1 MTRYPR
7 AGWTAKQPASKA
19 AIKEFWDL
27 VLHTDCLQ
35 LLSRPMQCNDDDG
48 VGDKDLL
55 MMMMMMME
63 GWRKNKSNIFLV

>member
-7 AGWTAKQPASKA
+7 AGRTAKQPAGEA

-55 MMMMMMME
+55 MIMIMM
-63 GWRKNKSNIFLV
+63 

>member
-7 AGWTAKQPASKA
+7 AGRTAEQPAGKA

-35 LLSRPMQCNDDDG
+35 LLARPMQCNDDDDYNG
-48 VGDKDLL
+48 I
-55 MMMMMMME
+55 MMMSMT
-63 GWRKNKSNIFLV
+63 KVIHTDYL